1 MPQFNFHDW
10 APQLV
15 WLAITF
21 IGLYLVMARM
31 ALPRIANVIEERR
44 DRIQRD
50 LDEAE
55 RLKEETEAAIASYE
69 RALAEARG
77 KAHGIAQETRD
88 KLAVEIAAD
97 QVVVDNQI
105 AASIAAAEKKITTAK
120 NAALEHINEVATDTA
135 SALIEKII
143 GQAPNASDVKKAVNS
158 LG

>member
-1 MPQFNFHDW
+1 MPQFDFHDW

-21 IGLYLVMARM
+21 LSLYFVMARM

-69 RALAEARG
+69 SALAEARA
-77 KAHGIAQETRD
+77 KAHTIAQDMRD
-88 KLAVEIAAD
+88 KLAAETEEERKKVES
-97 QVVVDNQI
+97 QI
-105 AASIAAAEKKITTAK
+105 AESTEKAEQKIAAAKQD
-120 NAALEHINEVATDTA
+120 ALTHVNEIASSTA
-135 SALIEKII
+135 SSLVEKLI
-143 GQAPNASDVKKAVNS
+143 GSAPDASDVKKVIETVD
-158 LG
+158 

>member
-88 KLAVEIAAD
+88 RLAVEIAAD

-105 AASIAAAEKKITTAK
+105 ADSIALAEKKITIAK

>member
-1 MPQFNFHDW
+1 MPQLEFTDW

-55 RLKEETEAAIASYE
+55 RLKQETEQAIASYE
-69 RALAEARG
+69 SALAEARN
-77 KAHGIAQETRD
+77 KAHTIAQTTRD
-88 KLAVEIAAD
+88 KLGAEIEADRQEVEKKIA
-97 QVVVDNQI
+97 
-105 AASIAAAEKKITTAK
+105 SSMAAAEQKIQAAK
-120 NAALEHINEVATDTA
+120 TEALQHVNDVATDTA
-135 SALIEKII
+135 SALVEKLI
-143 GQAPNASDVKKAVNS
+143 GQAPNTADVKKAVET

>member
-31 ALPRIANVIEERR
+31 ALPRIANVIEERGN
-44 DRIQRD
+44 RIQRD

-55 RLKEETEAAIASYE
+55 RLKKQTEDAIASYE
-69 RALAEARG
+69 EALAAART
-77 KAHGIAQETRD
+77 KAHGIAHETRE
-88 KLAVEIAAD
+88 KLSAEIAEEQAGVEKTIAD
-97 QVVVDNQI
+97 SMAV
-105 AASIAAAEKKITTAK
+105 AEQKILKAK
-120 NAALEHINEVATDTA
+120 NDAMEHVNEVATDTA
-135 SALIEKII
+135 SALVEKLI
-143 GQAPNASDVKKAVNS
+143 GQKPDEADVKKAVKA